1 MQNIYPLIKTVFLT
15 TASLEFAALVFR
27 LSRRES
33 IKEYLWFASALVFFI
48 LRAAFADTITFRII
62 FSLLFI
68 WSAGSYLDYIS
79 GYGRNSIWTA
89 AVGILGIV
97 DIIIGM
103 LGYYGTLPFSIFY
116 IFTIGLA
123 SLYPLGFV
131 FRYYLRTREGLFLY
145 FFIAFAVWMCSA
157 LYDSA
162 ASLFMLKSIHAVLLV
177 SFAPLFGL
185 FFFIFGEGY
194 LKGAGLKSY
203 YRRMDRKDEQI
214 KSVYAQLIQT
224 ESTMIVNDRL
234 IASGLLAAG
243 SAHEF
248 KNMLSSINIAAEYGL
263 AAGNT
268 EEKDRSFGA
277 IIDSIKFGKE
287 VVTDL
292 LEKLAIGGREKEEVI
307 DIKNDIRYLFK
318 IVKIAY
324 RMEGI
329 RFTHEVEDETKI
341 YGRKGE
347 IEQIILNIIRNAVDA
362 FKTGDKNKDKNIHIK
377 SAGRNGSVIIEITDN
392 AGGIPS
398 EITAGMFETAV
409 SGRQSTGLGLY
420 LTRALVQRNG
430 GEIEYLSVEGGSC
443 FRMMFLSR
451 ES

>member
-1 MQNIYPLIKTVFLT
+1 VQNIYPVVKTVFVT
-15 TASLEFAALVFR
+15 TAFLEFAAVMFR
-27 LSRRES
+27 LSGRES
-33 IKEYLWFASALVFFI
+33 GKEYLWFASVLIFFI
-48 LRAAFADTITFRII
+48 LRAAFADTITLRII

-68 WSAGSYLDYIS
+68 WSAGSYLGYIS
-79 GYGRNSIWTA
+79 GYGRNRIWTA

-97 DIIIGM
+97 DLMMGM
-103 LGYYGTLPFSIFY
+103 LGYYGTLPFSIFC
-116 IFTIGLA
+116 IFSIGLA

-131 FRYYLRTREGLFLY
+131 FRYYLQTRAGLFLY
-145 FFIAFAVWMCSA
+145 FFISFAVWMFSA

-162 ASLFMLKSIHAVLLV
+162 ASLFMLKSVHAVLLV

-248 KNMLSSINIAAEYGL
+248 KNLLSSINIAAEYGL
-263 AAGNT
+263 TAENT
-268 EEKDRSFGA
+268 EEKDRSLRA
-277 IIDSIKFGKE
+277 IISSIEFGKE

-307 DIKNDIRYLFK
+307 DIKNDIKYLFK
-318 IVKIAY
+318 VVRIAY

-329 RFTHEVEDETKI
+329 RFTYEVEDETKI
-341 YGRKGE
+341 CGRKGE

-362 FKTGDKNKDKNIHIK
+362 FKTGDKNKDKNIHLK
-377 SAGRNGSVIIEITDN
+377 SAGINGSVIIEITDN
-392 AGGIPS
+392 AGGIPA
-398 EITAGMFETAV
+398 EVIAGMFETAV

-430 GEIEYLSVEGGSC
+430 GEIEYIPVNGGSC